1 MTTPETSAAS
11 DIVNAAAASQ
21 GPDLLTIAIWI
32 GAGVLGVWLLAIIFY
47 YVKGLWGSPRELYML
62 YLAKIFE
69 YGAYGAINMTFILY
83 LHEDCGLP
91 DVAAGTYI
99 AWFSITITISSILVG
114 MVCDAIGIKKTL
126 LLGTCII
133 LASRICLPFFSNVY
147 IVTFTSFLPMAVGM
161 GILLPVLSVGIKYY
175 TTTAGAAL
183 GFALFY
189 TLMNVGWA
197 LGAYIFDAVRAIFG
211 EHEIIN
217 VAGSGFEMSTYQII
231 FVAGFLL
238 TVPQFLIFI
247 MFRRGTR
254 MTDDKGV
261 VIDPPAKAVD
271 AEGVPLTIPRVVVK
285 AVNDTVGIFLQVI
298 TKKPFWIFIFMMAML
313 VPVRLVFYHFHYTW
327 PTYGIRFFGDGAK
340 VGNIYGVLNP
350 MLIVF
355 IAGPV
360 AVLTRNIRSYTMLAV
375 GTVISVGAVGIA
387 IAPADWLAPLTDTW
401 VGELIFE
408 RWLHVP
414 EGERVPLYL
423 SLILFVIVFTI
434 GESIWSPRL
443 MQFTAEIAPGGREG
457 TYIAMSYIPYFAAK
471 MIAGPMS
478 GMLLRDYTPD
488 DLPPGVEHHSSHHMT
503 WVWIGGMA
511 AITPI
516 ILITMV
522 KLFRHA
528 EQQNI
533 EAATTTSIEPDKP
546 DEPDESEGPE
556 EPEEVEALENGDP
569 DWRRDEPPEPG
580 HD

>member
-1 MTTPETSAAS
+1 MITPETPVAS
-11 DIVNAAAASQ
+11 DIVNPAAAEQ
-21 GPDLLTIAIWI
+21 GVDLLTIGIWI
-32 GAGVLGVWLLAIIFY
+32 GAGVLSLWLLLIIVY
-47 YVKGLWGSPRELYML
+47 YIKGLWGSPRELFML
-62 YLAKIFE
+62 YVSKILE
-69 YGAYGAINMTFILY
+69 YGAYGAINLTFILY
-83 LHEDCGLP
+83 LHEDCKLTDVQAGL
-91 DVAAGTYI
+91 YI
-99 AWFSITITISSILVG
+99 MVFSMSLTVCSMLIG
-114 MVCDAIGIKKTL
+114 AVCDAIGIKRTL
-126 LLGTCII
+126 LLGTGII
-133 LASRICLPFFSNVY
+133 LLSRICLPFFDNVY
-147 IVTFTSFLPMAVGM
+147 IVTFTSFIPMAIGM
-161 GILLPVLSVGIKYY
+161 GVLLPVLSVGIKYY

-197 LGAYIFDAVRAIFG
+197 IGAAIFDWVRGIFG
-211 EHEIIN
+211 EHEMVE
-217 VAGSGFEMSTYQII
+217 VAGSGLVLSTYQII

-238 TVPQFLIFI
+238 TVPQFLIFLL
-247 MFRRGTR
+247 FRRGVR
-254 MTDDKGV
+254 MTDDKGI
-261 VIDPPAKAVD
+261 VINPRARSTD
-271 AEGVPLTIPRVVVK
+271 AEGRPLTIGGAIAK
-285 AVNDTVGIFLQVI
+285 ATRDTVGIFATVI

-360 AVLTRNIRSYTMLAV
+360 AVLTKNIRSYTMLAV

-387 IAPADWLAPLTDTW
+387 IAPSGWLAPLTDTW
-401 VGELIFE
+401 VGELVFE

-443 MQFTAEIAPGGREG
+443 MQFTAEIAPGGKEG
-457 TYIAMSYIPYFAAK
+457 TYIALSYVPYFVAK
-471 MIAGPMS
+471 FVAGPMS
-478 GMLLRDYTPD
+478 GILVANYTPD
-488 DLPPGVEHHSSHHMT
+488 DLPPGVEHHPDHHMV

-528 EQQNI
+528 EQQDI
-533 EAATTTSIEPDKP
+533 EAV
-546 DEPDESEGPE
+546 
-556 EPEEVEALENGDP
+556 VED
-569 DWRRDEPPEPG
+569 DD
-580 HD
+580 

>member
-1 MTTPETSAAS
+1 MITPETPVAS
-11 DIVNAAAASQ
+11 DIVNPAVAEQ
-21 GPDLLTIAIWI
+21 GVDPLTIGIWI
-32 GAGVLGVWLLAIIFY
+32 GGGALLLWLLIIIVY
-47 YVKGLWGSPRELYML
+47 YIKGLWGSPRELFML
-62 YLAKIFE
+62 YVSKILE
-69 YGAYGAINMTFILY
+69 YGAYGAINLTFILY
-83 LHEDCGLP
+83 LHEDCGLT
-91 DVAAGTYI
+91 DVQAGLYI
-99 AWFSITITISSILVG
+99 MVFSMSLTVCSMLIG
-114 MVCDAIGIKKTL
+114 AVCDAIGIKRTL
-126 LLGTCII
+126 LLGTGII
-133 LASRICLPFFSNVY
+133 LVSRICLPFFDNVY
-147 IVTFTSFLPMAVGM
+147 IVTFTSFLPMAIGM
-161 GILLPVLSVGIKYY
+161 GVLLPVLSVGIKYY

-197 LGAYIFDAVRAIFG
+197 LGAWIFDWIRGIFG
-211 EHEIIN
+211 EHEMVN
-217 VAGSGFEMSTYQII
+217 VAGTGLEMSTYQII

-238 TVPQFLIFI
+238 TLPQFLIFLL
-247 MFRRGTR
+247 FRRGVR
-254 MTDDKGV
+254 MTDDKGIV
-261 VIDPPAKAVD
+261 VNTPTRSVD
-271 AEGVPLTIPRVVVK
+271 EDGVPLSIPRVVRK
-285 AVNDTVGIFLQVI
+285 AAKDTVGIFAQVI

-360 AVLTRNIRSYTMLAV
+360 AVLTKNIRSYTMLAV
-375 GTVISVGAVGIA
+375 GTVISVGAVAFA
-387 IAPADWLAPLTDTW
+387 IAPSDWLAPLTDTW

-443 MQFTAEIAPGGREG
+443 MQFTAEIAPGGKEG
-457 TYIAMSYIPYFAAK
+457 TYIALSYLPYFLAK
-471 MIAGPMS
+471 LIAGPMS
-478 GMLLRDYTPD
+478 GILVANYTPD
-488 DLPPGVEHHSSHHMT
+488 DLPPGVEHHPDHHMV

-528 EQQNI
+528 EEQDI
-533 EAATTTSIEPDKP
+533 EAAV
-546 DEPDESEGPE
+546 EG
-556 EPEEVEALENGDP
+556 G
-569 DWRRDEPPEPG
+569 
-580 HD
+580 

>member
-1 MTTPETSAAS
+1 MTTPETPAAS
-11 DIVNAAAASQ
+11 DILNPAAAEQ
-21 GPDLLTIAIWI
+21 GVDLLTIGIYI
-32 GAGVLGVWLLAIIFY
+32 GAGVLSLWLLLIIVY
-47 YVKGLWGSPRELYML
+47 YIKGLWGSPRELYML
-62 YLAKIFE
+62 YISKILE
-69 YGAYGAINMTFILY
+69 YGAYGAINLTFILY
-83 LHEDCGLP
+83 LHEDCGLT
-91 DVAAGTYI
+91 DVQAGLYI
-99 AWFSITITISSILVG
+99 MVFSMSLTVCSMLIG
-114 MVCDAIGIKKTL
+114 AVCDAIGIKRTL
-126 LLGTCII
+126 LLGTGIM
-133 LASRICLPFFSNVY
+133 LASRISLPFIDNAY
-147 IVTFTSFLPMAVGM
+147 IVTFTSFLPMAIGM

-197 LGAYIFDAVRAIFG
+197 LGAAIFDAVRGIFG
-211 EHEIIN
+211 EHEMVE
-217 VAGSGFEMSTYQII
+217 VAGTGLELSTYQII

-238 TVPQFLIFI
+238 TVPQFIIFLL
-247 MFRRGTR
+247 FRRGVR
-254 MTDDKGV
+254 MTDDKGI
-261 VIDPPAKAVD
+261 VINPRAAATD
-271 AEGVPLTIPRVVVK
+271 AEGAPLSIPSVVGK
-285 AVNDTVGIFLQVI
+285 AARDTVGIFATVI

-360 AVLTRNIRSYTMLAV
+360 AVLTKNIRSYTMLVV
-375 GTVISVGAVGIA
+375 GTVISVGAVA
-387 IAPADWLAPLTDTW
+387 IAVAPSGWLAPLTDTW

-443 MQFTAEIAPGGREG
+443 MQFTAEIAPGGKEG
-457 TYIAMSYIPYFAAK
+457 TYIALSYLPYFLAK
-471 MIAGPMS
+471 LVAGPMS
-478 GMLLRDYTPD
+478 GILVANYTPD
-488 DLPPGVEHHSSHHMT
+488 DLPPGVEHYPDHHMV

-528 EQQNI
+528 EQQDI
-533 EAATTTSIEPDKP
+533 EAAV
-546 DEPDESEGPE
+546 EG
-556 EPEEVEALENGDP
+556 D
-569 DWRRDEPPEPG
+569 
-580 HD
+580 

>member
-1 MTTPETSAAS
+1 MITPETPVAS
-11 DIVNAAAASQ
+11 DILNAAVADQ
-21 GPDLLTIAIWI
+21 GWDPLTIGIWI
-32 GAGVLGVWLLAIIFY
+32 GAGVLSLWLLLIIVY
-47 YVKGLWGSPRELYML
+47 YIKGLWGSPRELFML
-62 YLAKIFE
+62 YVSKILE
-69 YGAYGAINMTFILY
+69 YGAYGAINLTFILY
-83 LHEDCGLP
+83 LHEDCGLT
-91 DVAAGTYI
+91 DVQAGLYI
-99 AWFSITITISSILVG
+99 MVFSMSLTVCSMLIG
-114 MVCDAIGIKKTL
+114 AVCDAIGIKRTL
-126 LLGTCII
+126 LLGTGII
-133 LASRICLPFFSNVY
+133 LVSRICLPFFDNWL
-147 IVTFTSFLPMAVGM
+147 IVTFTSFLPMAIGM

-197 LGAYIFDAVRAIFG
+197 LGAAIFDAVRGIFG
-211 EHEIIN
+211 EHEMIE
-217 VAGSGFEMSTYQII
+217 VAGTGLELSTYQII

-238 TVPQFLIFI
+238 TVPQFLIFLL
-247 MFRRGTR
+247 FRRGVR
-254 MTDDKGV
+254 MTDDRGIV
-261 VIDPPAKAVD
+261 VNPPTKAVD
-271 AEGVPLTIPRVVVK
+271 ANGVPLSIPRVVSK
-285 AVNDTVGIFLQVI
+285 AARDTVGIFATVI

-360 AVLTRNIRSYTMLAV
+360 AVLTKNIRSYTMLAI

-387 IAPADWLAPLTDTW
+387 IAPSGWLAPLTDTW
-401 VGELIFE
+401 AGELIFE

-443 MQFTAEIAPGGREG
+443 MQFTAEIAPGGKEG
-457 TYIAMSYIPYFAAK
+457 TYIALSYLPYFAAK
-471 MIAGPMS
+471 LVAGPMS
-478 GMLLRDYTPD
+478 GILVANYTPD
-488 DLPPGVEHHSSHHMT
+488 DLPPGVEHYPDHHMV

-528 EQQNI
+528 EEQDI
-533 EAATTTSIEPDKP
+533 EAVAK
-546 DEPDESEGPE
+546 
-556 EPEEVEALENGDP
+556 GD
-569 DWRRDEPPEPG
+569 
-580 HD
+580 